1 MLDNKQ
7 KQYKVDSRHA
17 TTNLWIEVEGFN
29 FNVYLVLIIL
39 RWRIAK
45 IQTDLL
51 QRRLQMFVL
60 AISKPISKA
69 VGIHQH
75 SNNVPWHPK
84 AICNI
89 SERDKKKTKKHKRLL
104 FLVSFC
110 SQTEH
115 LEFLFEEIQKQIRLW
130 GLQSFSR
137 SLREPHLSSSITP
150 FPPCCVWR

>member
-1 MLDNKQ
+1 M
-7 KQYKVDSRHA
+7 
-17 TTNLWIEVEGFN
+17 WIEVEGLN

-89 SERDKKKTKKHKRLL
+89 SERDKKKNKKTQASAVFSFILFSDWASGVSFWGDSKTNKTMRAPEFQQVFERAAPL
-104 FLVSFC
+104 FLYN
-110 SQTEH
+110 
-115 LEFLFEEIQKQIRLW
+115 
-130 GLQSFSR
+130 
-137 SLREPHLSSSITP
+137 SLPTMLCVVITLHTSY
-150 FPPCCVWR
+150 FTY